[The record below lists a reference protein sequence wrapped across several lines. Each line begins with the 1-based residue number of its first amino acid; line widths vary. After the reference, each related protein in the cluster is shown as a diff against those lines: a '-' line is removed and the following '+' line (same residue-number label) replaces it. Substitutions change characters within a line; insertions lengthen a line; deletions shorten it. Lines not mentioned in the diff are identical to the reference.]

1 MVCLVFEYKGIDRSG
16 KKLKGIVQADS
27 IKEALDKLK
36 EQGILVTDIVEKSE
50 KRVYASTFAGRVSPG
65 RNVARKRTVFQ
76 VKLKDIVLFARQL
89 ETMISAGLRLVDAIM
104 TLSEQEVFSKKF
116 RNILREVAADM
127 KGGMSFSDALERQGV
142 FDSIFINMVRAGE
155 EGGVLDVT
163 MKKIANYYEGMNR
176 LREQVKSSMAYPMF
190 ILGFAVAVVI
200 VISVFILP
208 KLISVFGTTPQGGVL
223 GILMK
228 LNYIFTKKW
237 YILLPAVVAI
247 GVGLKFFLDTVYGA
261 YLKEFIGGLI
271 PPIRKL
277 RLKMANERF
286 TRTLGVLIGSGVP
299 MVNALDMAAKASNN
313 PRFMAIMSKVIE
325 EVKAGSNLKDS
336 LKRTGIFPQIV
347 YEMVGTGE
355 QTGKLD
361 VVMEKVADFYE
372 EEILADTKKL
382 VSLIEPMMI
391 AFVGL
396 FIAFIAFTMYS
407 TIFQMQG
414 QFGR

>member
-1 MVCLVFEYKGIDRSG
+1 LVFEYKGIDRSG

-50 KRVYASTFAGRVSPG
+50 KRVSVKTSAGSVSPG
-65 RNVARKRTVFQ
+65 RNVAKKRTVFQ

-223 GILMK
+223 GMLMK

-237 YILLPAVVAI
+237 YILLPIVVVI

-313 PRFMAIMSKVIE
+313 PRFMAIISKVIE

-407 TIFQMQG
+407 TIFQMQS

>member
-1 MVCLVFEYKGIDRSG
+1 MVFEYKGIDRSG

-50 KRVYASTFAGRVSPG
+50 KRASVKTSAGPVSPG
-65 RNVARKRTVFQ
+65 RNVAKKRTVFQ

-223 GILMK
+223 GMLMK

-237 YILLPAVVAI
+237 YILLPVVVII

-313 PRFMAIMSKVIE
+313 PRFMAIISKVIE
-325 EVKAGSNLKDS
+325 EVKAGSNLKNS

-407 TIFQMQG
+407 TIFQMQS

>member
-1 MVCLVFEYKGIDRSG
+1 VVFLVFEYKGIDRSG

-50 KRVYASTFAGRVSPG
+50 KRVSVRTPAGPVSPG
-65 RNVARKRTVFQ
+65 RNVAKKRTVFQ

-223 GILMK
+223 GMLMK

-237 YILLPAVVAI
+237 YILLPIVVVI

-313 PRFMAIMSKVIE
+313 PRFMAIISKVIE

-407 TIFQMQG
+407 TIFQMQS

>member
-1 MVCLVFEYKGIDRSG
+1 M
-16 KKLKGIVQADS
+16 
-27 IKEALDKLK
+27 
-36 EQGILVTDIVEKSE
+36 
-50 KRVYASTFAGRVSPG
+50 
-65 RNVARKRTVFQ
+65 
-76 VKLKDIVLFARQL
+76 KDIVLFARQL
-89 ETMISAGLRLVDAIM
+89 ETMISAGVRLADAVI

-116 RNILREVAADM
+116 RMALKEVASDM
-127 KGGMSFSDALERQGV
+127 KAGVSFSDALERQGI
-142 FDSIFINMVRAGE
+142 FDSIFINMVKAGE
-155 EGGVLDVT
+155 EGGILDVT
-163 MKKIANYYEGMNR
+163 MKKVANYYESVNR

-190 ILGFAVAVVI
+190 ILGFAVVVVI

-208 KLISVFGTTPQGGVL
+208 RLISVFGTVPQGGVL
-223 GILMK
+223 GMLMK
-228 LNYIFTKKW
+228 MNYIFTKKW
-237 YILLPAVVAI
+237 YILAPVVIAV
-247 GVGLKFFLDTVYGA
+247 GYGLKVFLDTVYGA
-261 YLKEFIGGLI
+261 YVKDFIGNLI

-277 RLKMANERF
+277 RQKMSNERF

-313 PRFMAIMSKVIE
+313 PRFISIISKVIE
-325 EVKAGSNLKDS
+325 EVKAGSNLKGA
-336 LKRTGIFPQIV
+336 LKRAGIFPQIV

-355 QTGKLD
+355 ETGKLD

-372 EEILADTKKL
+372 EEILSDTKKL
-382 VSLIEPMMI
+382 VSLIEPALI

>member
-1 MVCLVFEYKGIDRSG
+1 MVFEYKGIDRSG

-50 KRVYASTFAGRVSPG
+50 KRVSVRTSAGPVSPG
-65 RNVARKRTVFQ
+65 RNVAKKRTVFQ

-223 GILMK
+223 GMLMK

-237 YILLPAVVAI
+237 YILLPVVVII

-313 PRFMAIMSKVIE
+313 PRFMAIISKVIE

-407 TIFQMQG
+407 TIFQMQS

>member
-1 MVCLVFEYKGIDRSG
+1 MVFEYKGIDRSG

-36 EQGILVTDIVEKSE
+36 EQGILVTDIVEKGE
-50 KRVYASTFAGRVSPG
+50 KRASVKTSAGPVSPG
-65 RNVARKRTVFQ
+65 RNVAKKRTVFQ

-223 GILMK
+223 GMLMK

-237 YILLPAVVAI
+237 YILLPVVVII

-313 PRFMAIMSKVIE
+313 PRFMAIISKVIE

>member
-1 MVCLVFEYKGIDRSG
+1 
-16 KKLKGIVQADS
+16 
-27 IKEALDKLK
+27 
-36 EQGILVTDIVEKSE
+36 GILVTDIVEKSE
-50 KRVYASTFAGRVSPG
+50 KRASVKTSAGPVSPG
-65 RNVARKRTVFQ
+65 RNVAKKRTVFQ

-223 GILMK
+223 GMLMK

-237 YILLPAVVAI
+237 YILLPVVVII

-313 PRFMAIMSKVIE
+313 PRFMAIISKVIE

-407 TIFQMQG
+407 TIFQMQS

>member
-1 MVCLVFEYKGIDRSG
+1 LVFEYKGIDRSG

-50 KRVYASTFAGRVSPG
+50 KMVSVRTSAGSVSPG
-65 RNVARKRTVFQ
+65 RNVAKKRTVFQ

-223 GILMK
+223 GMLMK

-237 YILLPAVVAI
+237 YILLPIVVVI

-313 PRFMAIMSKVIE
+313 PRFMAIISKVIE

>member
-1 MVCLVFEYKGIDRSG
+1 MVFEYKGIDRSG

-50 KRVYASTFAGRVSPG
+50 KRASVKTSAGPVSPG
-65 RNVARKRTVFQ
+65 RNVAKKRTVFQ

-223 GILMK
+223 GMLMK

-237 YILLPAVVAI
+237 YILLPVVVII

-313 PRFMAIMSKVIE
+313 PRFMAIISKVIE

-407 TIFQMQG
+407 TIFQMQS

>member
-1 MVCLVFEYKGIDRSG
+1 MIILVFEYKGVDRSG
-16 KKLKGIVQADS
+16 KKLKGVIQAES
-27 IKEALDKLK
+27 VKEAIDKLK
-36 EQGILVTDIVEKSE
+36 QQGILVTDLVQKNIRERQLNVE
-50 KRVYASTFAGRVSPG
+50 
-65 RNVARKRTVFQ
+65 RKKTLFQ

-89 ETMISAGLRLVDAIM
+89 ETMISAGIRLADAVM

-116 RNILREVAADM
+116 RNILKEVASDM
-127 KGGMSFSDALERQGV
+127 KGGMSFSSALERQGV

-155 EGGVLDVT
+155 EGGVLDIT
-163 MKKIANYYEGMNR
+163 MKKIANYYEGVNR

-190 ILGFAVAVVI
+190 ILGFAIIVVI

-208 KLISVFGTTPQGGVL
+208 RLISVFGTTPKGGVL
-223 GILMK
+223 GMLVK
-228 LNYIFTKKW
+228 LNYIFTHQW
-237 YILLPAVVAI
+237 YILAPIVI
-247 GVGLKFFLDTVYGA
+247 GLGFGIKVFLDTVYGA
-261 YLKEFIGGLI
+261 YVKDFLGNLF

-277 RLKMANERF
+277 RQKMANERF

-313 PRFMAIMSKVIE
+313 PRFISVISRVID
-325 EVKAGSNLKDS
+325 EVKAGSGLKDS

-355 QTGKLD
+355 ETGKLD
-361 VVMEKVADFYE
+361 TVMEKVADFYE
-372 EEILADTKKL
+372 EEILTDTKKL
-382 VSLIEPMMI
+382 VSLIEPALI

-407 TIFQMQG
+407 TIFQMQS

>member
-1 MVCLVFEYKGIDRSG
+1 MVFEYKGIDRSG

-50 KRVYASTFAGRVSPG
+50 KRVSVRTSAGPVSPG
-65 RNVARKRTVFQ
+65 RNVAKKRTVFQ

-223 GILMK
+223 GMLMK

-237 YILLPAVVAI
+237 YILLPVVVII

-299 MVNALDMAAKASNN
+299 MVNALDMTAKASNN
-313 PRFMAIMSKVIE
+313 PRFMAIISKVIE

-407 TIFQMQG
+407 TIFQMQS

>member
-1 MVCLVFEYKGIDRSG
+1 MCLVFEYKGIDRSG

-50 KRVYASTFAGRVSPG
+50 KRVSVRTSAGPVSPG
-65 RNVARKRTVFQ
+65 RNVAKKRTVFQ

-223 GILMK
+223 GMLMK

-237 YILLPAVVAI
+237 YILLPIVVVI

-299 MVNALDMAAKASNN
+299 MVNALDMTAKASNN
-313 PRFMAIMSKVIE
+313 PRFMAIISKVIE

-407 TIFQMQG
+407 TIFQMQS

>member
-1 MVCLVFEYKGIDRSG
+1 MLFEYKGIDRSG

-50 KRVYASTFAGRVSPG
+50 KRASEGRVSTG
-65 RNVARKRTVFQ
+65 RNVAKKRTVFQ
-76 VKLKDIVLFARQL
+76 VKLKDVVLFARQL

-176 LREQVKSSMAYPMF
+176 LREQVKSSMAYPLF

-223 GILMK
+223 GMLMK

-237 YILLPAVVAI
+237 YILLPIVVAI

>member
-1 MVCLVFEYKGIDRSG
+1 MCLVFQYKGIDRSG

-50 KRVYASTFAGRVSPG
+50 KRVSEGRVSPG
-65 RNVARKRTVFQ
+65 RNVAKKRTVFQ

-116 RNILREVAADM
+116 RNILKEVAADM

-223 GILMK
+223 GMLMK

-237 YILLPAVVAI
+237 YILLPIVVAI

-313 PRFMAIMSKVIE
+313 PRFMAIMSRVIE

>member
-1 MVCLVFEYKGIDRSG
+1 LVFEYKGIDRSG

-50 KRVYASTFAGRVSPG
+50 KRVSVRTSTGPVSPG
-65 RNVARKRTVFQ
+65 RNVAKKRTVFQ

-223 GILMK
+223 GMLMK

-237 YILLPAVVAI
+237 YILLPVVVII

-313 PRFMAIMSKVIE
+313 PRFMAIISKVIE

-407 TIFQMQG
+407 TIFQMQS

>member
-1 MVCLVFEYKGIDRSG
+1 MVYQYKGIDRSG
-16 KKLKGIVQADS
+16 RKLKGIVQADN
-27 IKEALDKLK
+27 IKEALDRLK
-36 EQGILVTDIVEKSE
+36 EQGILVTDIVEKAE
-50 KRVYASTFAGRVSPG
+50 KGQKSSSVRTVQPG
-65 RNVARKRTVFQ
+65 RNVPKKKTVFQ
-76 VKLKDIVLFARQL
+76 VRLKDIVLFARQL

-104 TLSEQEVFSKKF
+104 TLSEQEVFSRKF
-116 RNILREVAADM
+116 RNILKEIASDM

-142 FDSIFINMVRAGE
+142 FDSIFVNMVRAGE

-163 MKKIANYYEGMNR
+163 MKKIANYYEGINR

-208 KLISVFGTTPQGGVL
+208 KLISVFGATPQGGVL
-223 GILMK
+223 GMLMK

-237 YILLPAVVAI
+237 YILLPIVIGI

-261 YLKEFIGGLI
+261 YVKEFIGGLI

-313 PRFMAIMSKVIE
+313 PRFLAIISKVID
-325 EVKAGSNLKDS
+325 EVKAGSSLKES
-336 LKRTGIFPQIV
+336 LKRAGIFPQIV

>member
-1 MVCLVFEYKGIDRSG
+1 MVFEYKGIDRSG
-16 KKLKGIVQADS
+16 KKLKGVVQADS

-50 KRVYASTFAGRVSPG
+50 KRVSVRTSARPVSPG
-65 RNVARKRTVFQ
+65 RNVAKKRTVFQ

-223 GILMK
+223 GMLMK

-237 YILLPAVVAI
+237 YILLPVVVVI

-313 PRFMAIMSKVIE
+313 PRFMAIISKVIE

-407 TIFQMQG
+407 TIFQMQS

>member
-1 MVCLVFEYKGIDRSG
+1 LLFEYKGIDRSG

-50 KRVYASTFAGRVSPG
+50 KRASEGRVSTG
-65 RNVARKRTVFQ
+65 RNVAKKRTVFQ
-76 VKLKDIVLFARQL
+76 VKLKDVVLFARQL

-176 LREQVKSSMAYPMF
+176 LREQVKSSMAYPLF

-223 GILMK
+223 GMLMK

-237 YILLPAVVAI
+237 YILLPIVVAI

-361 VVMEKVADFYE
+361 AVMEKVADFYE

>member
-1 MVCLVFEYKGIDRSG
+1 MVFEYKGIDRSG

-50 KRVYASTFAGRVSPG
+50 KRVSVRTSAGPVSPG
-65 RNVARKRTVFQ
+65 RNVAKKRTVFQ

-223 GILMK
+223 GMLMK

-313 PRFMAIMSKVIE
+313 PRFMAIISKVIE

-336 LKRTGIFPQIV
+336 LKRTDIFPQIV

-407 TIFQMQG
+407 TIFQMQS

>member
-1 MVCLVFEYKGIDRSG
+1 MVFEYKGIDRSG

-50 KRVYASTFAGRVSPG
+50 KRVSVRTPAGPVSPG
-65 RNVARKRTVFQ
+65 RNVAKKRTVFQ

-223 GILMK
+223 GMLMK

-237 YILLPAVVAI
+237 YILLPIVVVI

-313 PRFMAIMSKVIE
+313 PRFMAIISKVIE

-407 TIFQMQG
+407 TIFQMQS

>member
-1 MVCLVFEYKGIDRSG
+1 LVFEYRGIDRSG
-16 KKLKGIVQADS
+16 KKLKGVIQADS
-27 IKEALDKLK
+27 FKEALDRLK
-36 EQGILVTDIVEKSE
+36 AQGVLVTDIVEKSQ
-50 KRVYASTFAGRVSPG
+50 KAAAIS
-65 RNVARKRTVFQ
+65 VARKSGGKKRVFQ
-76 VKLKDIVLFARQL
+76 AKIKDVVLFARQL
-89 ETMISAGLRLVDAIM
+89 ETMVSAGLRLVDAIM

-116 RNILREVAADM
+116 RNALREIASDM
-127 KGGMSFSDALERQGV
+127 KGGMSFSDALERQGI

-163 MKKIANYYEGMNR
+163 MKKVANYYEGVNR

-208 KLISVFGTTPQGGVL
+208 RLISVFGTTPQGGVL
-223 GILMK
+223 GMLVK
-228 LNYIFTKKW
+228 LNHIFTNYW
-237 YILLPAVVAI
+237 YILLPIVIVLGI
-247 GVGLKFFLDTVYGA
+247 GLKFFMDTVYGT
-261 YLKEFIGGLI
+261 YVKDFVGNMI

-277 RLKMANERF
+277 RQKMANERF
-286 TRTLGVLIGSGVP
+286 TRTLGVLIGSGVA

-313 PRFMAIMSKVIE
+313 PRFIAIISKVTD
-325 EVKAGSNLKDS
+325 EVKAGSGLKEA
-336 LKRTGIFPQIV
+336 LRKTNIFPQIV

-355 QTGKLD
+355 QTGQLD
-361 VVMEKVADFYE
+361 TVMEKVADFYE
-372 EEILADTKKL
+372 EEILSDTKKL

>member
-1 MVCLVFEYKGIDRSG
+1 MCLVFEYKGIDRSG

-50 KRVYASTFAGRVSPG
+50 KRVSVRTSAGPVSPG
-65 RNVARKRTVFQ
+65 RNVAKKRTVFQ

-104 TLSEQEVFSKKF
+104 TLSEQEVLSKKF

-223 GILMK
+223 GMLMK

-237 YILLPAVVAI
+237 YILLPIVVVI

-313 PRFMAIMSKVIE
+313 PRFMAIISKVIE

-407 TIFQMQG
+407 TIFQMQS

>member
-1 MVCLVFEYKGIDRSG
+1 MVFEYKGIDRSG

-50 KRVYASTFAGRVSPG
+50 KRVSVRTSAGPVSPG
-65 RNVARKRTVFQ
+65 RNVAKKRTVFQ

-127 KGGMSFSDALERQGV
+127 KGGMSFSDALERQRV

-223 GILMK
+223 GMLMK

-237 YILLPAVVAI
+237 YILLPVVVII

-313 PRFMAIMSKVIE
+313 PRFMAIISKVIE

-407 TIFQMQG
+407 TIFQMQS

>member
-1 MVCLVFEYKGIDRSG
+1 LVFEYKGIDRSG

-50 KRVYASTFAGRVSPG
+50 KRVYASTFAGPVSPG

>member
-1 MVCLVFEYKGIDRSG
+1 MVFEYKGIDRSG
-16 KKLKGIVQADS
+16 KKLKGIIQAENF
-27 IKEALDKLK
+27 KEALDRLK
-36 EQGILVTDIVEKSE
+36 AQGVLVTDIVEKSQ
-50 KRVYASTFAGRVSPG
+50 KAAAIS
-65 RNVARKRTVFQ
+65 VARKSGGKKRVFQ
-76 VKLKDIVLFARQL
+76 AKIKDVVLFARQL
-89 ETMISAGLRLVDAIM
+89 ETMVSAGLRLVDAIM

-116 RNILREVAADM
+116 RNALREIASDM
-127 KGGMSFSDALERQGV
+127 KGGMSFSDALERQGI

-163 MKKIANYYEGMNR
+163 MKKVANYYEGVNR

-208 KLISVFGTTPQGGVL
+208 RLISVFGTTPQGGVL
-223 GILMK
+223 GMLVK
-228 LNYIFTKKW
+228 LNHIFTNYW
-237 YILLPAVVAI
+237 YILLPIVIVLGI
-247 GVGLKFFLDTVYGA
+247 GLKFFMDTVYGT
-261 YLKEFIGGLI
+261 YVKDFVGNMI

-277 RLKMANERF
+277 RQKMANERF
-286 TRTLGVLIGSGVP
+286 TRTLGVLIGSGVA

-313 PRFMAIMSKVIE
+313 PRFIAIISKVTD
-325 EVKAGSNLKDS
+325 EVKAGSGLKEA
-336 LKRTGIFPQIV
+336 LRKTNIFPQIV

-355 QTGKLD
+355 QTGQLD
-361 VVMEKVADFYE
+361 TVMEKVADFYE
-372 EEILADTKKL
+372 EEILSDTKKL

>member
-1 MVCLVFEYKGIDRSG
+1 MVFEYKGIDRSG

-50 KRVYASTFAGRVSPG
+50 KRVSVRTSTGPVSPG
-65 RNVARKRTVFQ
+65 RNVAKKRTVFQ

-223 GILMK
+223 GMLMK

-237 YILLPAVVAI
+237 YILLPVVVII

-313 PRFMAIMSKVIE
+313 PRFMAIISKVIE

>member
-1 MVCLVFEYKGIDRSG
+1 MVFEYKGVDRSG
-16 KKLKGIVQADS
+16 KKLKGVVQADTV
-27 IKEALDKLK
+27 KEALDRLK
-36 EQGILVTDIVEKSE
+36 QQGILVTDLVQKGSTDKKASTGQIGQVGK
-50 KRVYASTFAGRVSPG
+50 KRV
-65 RNVARKRTVFQ
+65 VFRA
-76 VKLKDIVLFARQL
+76 KLKDIVLFARQL
-89 ETMISAGLRLVDAIM
+89 ETMISAGIRLADAVM

-116 RNILREVAADM
+116 RRVLKEVASDM
-127 KGGMSFSDALERQGV
+127 KAGMSFSSALERQGV

-163 MKKIANYYEGMNR
+163 MKKVANYYEGVNR
-176 LREQVKSSMAYPMF
+176 LREQVKSSMAYPVF
-190 ILGFAVAVVI
+190 ILVFAIIVVI

-208 KLISVFGTTPQGGVL
+208 RLITVFGTTPQGGVL
-223 GILMK
+223 GMLVK
-228 LNYIFTKKW
+228 LNKVFTTQW
-237 YILLPAVVAI
+237 FILAPTVI
-247 GVGLKFFLDTVYGA
+247 GIGIGLKFFLDTVYGA
-261 YLKEFIGGLI
+261 YVKDFVGNLF

-277 RLKMANERF
+277 RQKMANERF
-286 TRTLGVLIGSGVP
+286 TRTLGVLVSSGVP

-313 PRFMAIMSKVIE
+313 PKFISIMTKVIE
-325 EVKAGSNLKDS
+325 EVKTGSGLRDS

-355 QTGKLD
+355 ETGKLD
-361 VVMEKVADFYE
+361 AVMEKVADFYE

-382 VSLIEPMMI
+382 VSLIEPALI

-414 QFGR
+414 QFGK